1 MTSLKRPSEDGSGLK
16 WTKSSYS
23 DNEDSDCVEV
33 AATPGTVLVRD
44 SKDTAGPRLTFGPG
58 AWSAFVSRGRTSGIA
73 QE

>member
-1 MTSLKRPSEDGSGLK
+1 MALKRSSGGGSGLT
-16 WTKSSYS
+16 WAKSSYS
-23 DNEDSDCVEV
+23 SNEDAACVEV